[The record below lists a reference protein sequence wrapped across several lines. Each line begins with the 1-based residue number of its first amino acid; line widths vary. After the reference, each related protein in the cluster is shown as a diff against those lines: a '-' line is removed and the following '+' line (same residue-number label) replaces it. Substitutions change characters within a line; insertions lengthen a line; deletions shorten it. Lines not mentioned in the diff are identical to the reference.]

1 MTSKPQKNKPI
12 NKKCIGK
19 VTIKCEPK
27 VVNNKC
33 FVSMNVKNRSKY
45 ISITFSNI

>member
-12 NKKCIGK
+12 SKQCTGK
-19 VTIKCEPK
+19 VTIKHEPK

-33 FVSMNVKNRSKY
+33 FVSRKIKNRLKY